1 MYMVH
6 SHILQ
11 HKDYYKVHSFI
22 CVLFY
27 NKNKWV
33 RAENNSETKKC
44 TKSCDEISIAIPQI
58 VDGKKNQV
66 NFTDSGSIQPVR
78 EKSLLLFRSFD
89 GIYLYAKMQIPKVFP
104 CFQF

>member
-27 NKNKWV
+27 NKNKWI

-44 TKSCDEISIAIPQI
+44 TKSCDEISIAIPKI
-58 VDGKKNQV
+58 VDGMGAVPNAIANMQTITLRTG
-66 NFTDSGSIQPVR
+66 FQ
-78 EKSLLLFRSFD
+78 
-89 GIYLYAKMQIPKVFP
+89 GIFLKIY
-104 CFQF
+104 

>member
-33 RAENNSETKKC
+33 RAENNGETKKC
-44 TKSCDEISIAIPQI
+44 TKSCDEISIAIPKI
-58 VDGKKNQV
+58 VDGKKIKSTSRIQV
-66 NFTDSGSIQPVR
+66 YVYADA
-78 EKSLLLFRSFD
+78 LFYYYT
-89 GIYLYAKMQIPKVFP
+89 I
-104 CFQF
+104 

>member
-1 MYMVH
+1 MFFNMYMVH

-44 TKSCDEISIAIPQI
+44 TKSCDEISIAIPKI

-66 NFTDSGSIQPVR
+66 NFTDSGLIM
-78 EKSLLLFRSFD
+78 KSLLIMRARNSL
-89 GIYLYAKMQIPKVFP
+89 LPAA
-104 CFQF
+104 

>member
-44 TKSCDEISIAIPQI
+44 TKSCDEISIAIPKI

-66 NFTDSGSIQPVR
+66 NFTDSGSNMALMRV
-78 EKSLLLFRSFD
+78 LDNNLN
-89 GIYLYAKMQIPKVFP
+89 GTGAKLQKNRKKLK
-104 CFQF
+104 

>member
-66 NFTDSGSIQPVR
+66 KFTDSG
-78 EKSLLLFRSFD
+78 EN
-89 GIYLYAKMQIPKVFP
+89 YAKQLSKTGKIDKKET
-104 CFQF
+104 CKYTK

>member
-33 RAENNSETKKC
+33 RAENNGETKKC

-66 NFTDSGSIQPVR
+66 NFTDSGIIFKHFKYYLEKIQK
-78 EKSLLLFRSFD
+78 EYKILL
-89 GIYLYAKMQIPKVFP
+89 
-104 CFQF
+104 

>member
-44 TKSCDEISIAIPQI
+44 TKSCDEISIAIPKI
-58 VDGKKNQV
+58 VDGKKIKSTSRIQV
-66 NFTDSGSIQPVR
+66 KVNSGIIILST
-78 EKSLLLFRSFD
+78 LLSHKYDASYSHL
-89 GIYLYAKMQIPKVFP
+89 L
-104 CFQF
+104 CHN

>member
-66 NFTDSGSIQPVR
+66 NFTDSGN
-78 EKSLLLFRSFD
+78 SLELT
-89 GIYLYAKMQIPKVFP
+89 P
-104 CFQF
+104 CMRIISYMEEFWERGFIHRLQS

>member
-1 MYMVH
+1 MVH

-11 HKDYYKVHSFI
+11 HKDYYNVHSFI

-44 TKSCDEISIAIPQI
+44 TKSCDEISIAIPKI

-66 NFTDSGSIQPVR
+66 NFTDSGMILIIGGFVV
-78 EKSLLLFRSFD
+78 
-89 GIYLYAKMQIPKVFP
+89 IYFKNRYTKGKTWYSGFP
-104 CFQF
+104 WEVWHIWQEQ

>member
-33 RAENNSETKKC
+33 RAKNNGETKKC
-44 TKSCDEISIAIPQI
+44 TKSCDEISIAIPKI

-66 NFTDSGSIQPVR
+66 NFTDSGIIIEITHAITPM
-78 EKSLLLFRSFD
+78 FRTFL
-89 GIYLYAKMQIPKVFP
+89 I
-104 CFQF
+104 

>member
-66 NFTDSGSIQPVR
+66 NFTDSGKYLKLSSLKLPPV
-78 EKSLLLFRSFD
+78 K
-89 GIYLYAKMQIPKVFP
+89 Q
-104 CFQF
+104 

>member
-27 NKNKWV
+27 NKNKWI

-44 TKSCDEISIAIPQI
+44 TKSCDEISIAIPKI

-66 NFTDSGSIQPVR
+66 NFTDSG
-78 EKSLLLFRSFD
+78 KLFAFHCANRSD
-89 GIYLYAKMQIPKVFP
+89 EPQRAKVI
-104 CFQF
+104 

>member
-1 MYMVH
+1 MR
-6 SHILQ
+6 
-11 HKDYYKVHSFI
+11 DYYKVHSFI

-33 RAENNSETKKC
+33 RAENNGETKKC

-66 NFTDSGSIQPVR
+66 NFTDSGFTLKII
-78 EKSLLLFRSFD
+78 SLQALISFITSQNNVWESPNLIRLD
-89 GIYLYAKMQIPKVFP
+89 LGHTTSPKI
-104 CFQF
+104 